1 MKIIITDI
9 NIRTTTRNGLSARR
23 KPQRPP
29 YNILRV
35 LRSPRVDNHRQY
47 YVIRENDT
55 HTHIHT
61 ALDRPCLLLL
71 FIITIKDR
79 GRLVFVCAGNY
90 NLPINPNYYYEFGF
104 V

>member
-9 NIRTTTRNGLSARR
+9 NIRTTTRNGFSARR

-55 HTHIHT
+55 HTYT
-61 ALDRPCLLLL
+61 QRWTDRVYYYYLLLL
-71 FIITIKDR
+71 
-79 GRLVFVCAGNY
+79 
-90 NLPINPNYYYEFGF
+90 
-104 V
+104 